1 MDRRE
6 AYDAATGAN
15 VTPSGPRL
23 GTRRGRRRDVLG
35 RLVHVCG
42 VVDGTIVAGTR
53 PGARSQGVGAAD
65 RRAAPSHGLVRQTV
79 RQDPRPGQD
88 AGPTS
93 DDDDDD
99 DDDDNDRTAAAAA
112 AEGELL

>member
-35 RLVHVCG
+35 RLVCG
-42 VVDGTIVAGTR
+42 VVGGTIVAGTR
-53 PGARSQGVGAAD
+53 PGARSQGVGTAD

-88 AGPTS
+88 AGPAS
-93 DDDDDD
+93 D
-99 DDDDNDRTAAAAA
+99 DDDDNDDRTAAAAAAAA